1 MKVLKQKYFK
11 FILIALFIPLL
22 TSCIFAWDC
31 LESPAESNICFDNAG
46 NVGIQ
51 SVNLSCYDNAQDGI
65 HVIGSLSDFASY
77 RTTEGKHR
85 GPDILKDWQ
94 SYLDFYD
101 NDDKDHYLLFMD
113 GKEEILLVWDLR
125 DTTQRWADESLWT
138 VDSTIIEV
146 CGGEIQV
153 QYYNTYRFSDEDFAK

>member
-1 MKVLKQKYFK
+1 MNKIK

-146 CGGEIQV
+146 CGGEMQV

>member
-1 MKVLKQKYFK
+1 MKVLKLKCFK

-31 LESPAESNICFDNAG
+31 LEAPAESNICFDNVG

-51 SVNLSCYDNAQDGI
+51 LVNLSWYDDAQDG
-65 HVIGSLSDFASY
+65 VLVVESLSDFASFRATDGK
-77 RTTEGKHR
+77 RT
-85 GPDILKDWQ
+85 GPDIFKDWQ

-101 NDDKDHYLLFMD
+101 NYDKEHYLLFMD
-113 GKEEILLVWDLR
+113 SRENIILVWDFI

-146 CGGEIQV
+146 CGGEMQV

>member
-51 SVNLSCYDNAQDGI
+51 SVNLSCYDNTQDGI

-77 RTTEGKHR
+77 RTTEGKHS

>member
-1 MKVLKQKYFK
+1 MNKIK

-65 HVIGSLSDFASY
+65 HVVESLSDFASFRATDGK
-77 RTTEGKHR
+77 RT
-85 GPDILKDWQ
+85 GPDIFKDWQ

-101 NDDKDHYLLFMD
+101 NYDKEHYLLFMD
-113 GKEEILLVWDLR
+113 SRENIILVWDLI
-125 DTTQRWADESLWT
+125 DTTQRWTNESLWT

-146 CGGEIQV
+146 CGGEMQV

>member
-1 MKVLKQKYFK
+1 MNKIK

-65 HVIGSLSDFASY
+65 HIIGSLSDFASY

-101 NDDKDHYLLFMD
+101 NDDKNHYLLFMD

-146 CGGEIQV
+146 CGGEMQV

>member
-1 MKVLKQKYFK
+1 MNKIK

-22 TSCIFAWDC
+22 TSCKDCFLCWDC
-31 LESPAESNICFDNAG
+31 LEVPQESYIHFDNAG

-51 SVNLSCYDNAQDGI
+51 LVNLSWYDDAQDGV
-65 HVIGSLSDFASY
+65 HVVESLSDFASFRATDGK
-77 RTTEGKHR
+77 RT
-85 GPDILKDWQ
+85 GPDIFKDWQ

-101 NDDKDHYLLFMD
+101 NYDKEHYLLFMD
-113 GKEEILLVWDLR
+113 SSENIILVWDLI

-146 CGGEIQV
+146 CGGEMQV

>member
-1 MKVLKQKYFK
+1 MNKIK

-51 SVNLSCYDNAQDGI
+51 SVNLSCYDNAQDGV
-65 HVIGSLSDFASY
+65 HVVESLSDFASY

-146 CGGEIQV
+146 CGGEMQV

>member
-1 MKVLKQKYFK
+1 MKVLKQKRFK

-51 SVNLSCYDNAQDGI
+51 LVNLSCYDNAQDGI

-146 CGGEIQV
+146 CGGEMQV

>member
-1 MKVLKQKYFK
+1 M
-11 FILIALFIPLL
+11 
-22 TSCIFAWDC
+22 TSFRAT
-31 LESPAESNICFDNAG
+31 
-46 NVGIQ
+46 
-51 SVNLSCYDNAQDGI
+51 DGK
-65 HVIGSLSDFASY
+65 
-77 RTTEGKHR
+77 RT
-85 GPDILKDWQ
+85 GPDIFKDWQ

-146 CGGEIQV
+146 CGGEMQV

>member
-1 MKVLKQKYFK
+1 MKVLKQKCFK

-22 TSCIFAWDC
+22 TSCIFSWYF

-77 RTTEGKHR
+77 RTTEGKHS
-85 GPDILKDWQ
+85 GPDIIKDWQ

>member
-1 MKVLKQKYFK
+1 MNKIK